1 MKISFLKKKKV
12 SHSRHPFESHVEH
25 NDDHLESTCP
35 KDSVNASKEE
45 SRGSERESRG
55 SERASNL
62 QKTIQLTSIQV
73 WNLNAGISGST
84 TWAFNYQTKIF

>member
-45 SRGSERESRG
+45 SRGSER
-55 SERASNL
+55 ASNL